1 MNSKNKITF
10 SFFKVNMNEAQL
22 PCLRIDNIKY
32 CNMQTSWAA
41 S

>member
-1 MNSKNKITF
+1 MNSKNEITF
-10 SFFKVNMNEAQL
+10 SFKVNMNEAQL